1 MKKVIDH
8 VNRTITYSF
17 PPKRIISLAPAITN
31 TMYSLNL
38 EKEIVGRTRFCIHP
52 QNKVEQAI
60 NIGGTKDIKLDRIK
74 ELKPDLVIAE
84 KEENTKEIVE
94 ELEKHFPLFV
104 FEIQTVEDAY
114 VMMTDLGT
122 IVNRQDEAA
131 RLVKQIKKSFINLPQ
146 LQGKKVAYVI
156 WKRPY
161 MVVGDNTYIQ
171 SLLEKMGFINP
182 FKKFSGRYPEVT
194 IEDLQKAN
202 IDYIFLATEP
212 YPFRNKDIEIT
223 AKLLP
228 GVQPMIIDGEMFWY
242 GVKMLDAGPYF
253 TNSFKHL
260 LK

>member
-17 PPKRIISLAPAITN
+17 PPKRIISLAPAITTKKN
-31 TMYSLNL
+31 KYLGTGNINKIEKTKTEKKNIGRKRILNQT
-38 EKEIVGRTRFCIHP
+38 K
-52 QNKVEQAI
+52 NKVEQAI

-131 RLVKQIKKSFINLPQ
+131 RLVKQIKKS
-146 LQGKKVAYVI
+146 
-156 WKRPY
+156 
-161 MVVGDNTYIQ
+161 
-171 SLLEKMGFINP
+171 
-182 FKKFSGRYPEVT
+182 
-194 IEDLQKAN
+194 
-202 IDYIFLATEP
+202 
-212 YPFRNKDIEIT
+212 
-223 AKLLP
+223 
-228 GVQPMIIDGEMFWY
+228 
-242 GVKMLDAGPYF
+242 
-253 TNSFKHL
+253 
-260 LK
+260 